1 MLTTVAAAAAVLS
14 ACAAVRR
21 RLCRAGRR
29 ETFCWRGR
37 ICVTELWNGGAA
49 FGLPIGRRVVLA
61 GSLAAL
67 LGVLR
72 CRRRDPAAV
81 GLALGGGLSNLW
93 ERLRWGRVYDYL
105 RFPKAPGFLKRYVFN
120 LADLAVFLGAA
131 GLLLGRVRRPR
142 R

>member
-1 MLTTVAAAAAVLS
+1 MLTTAAAAAAVLS

-37 ICVTELWNGGAA
+37 ICV
-49 FGLPIGRRVVLA
+49 
-61 GSLAAL
+61 

-81 GLALGGGLSNLW
+81 GLVLGGGLSNLW

-120 LADLAVFLGAA
+120 LADLAVLLGAA